1 MATKKTSKKP
11 LATLAAVKAPE
22 KDPAPL
28 MPMPAVWDGPGA
40 WKGQSPG
47 WRLLN
52 ANLVDEDRLIDVAN
66 ADEDDALEDVAD
78 EWLANRL
85 TDDERAQVAELV
97 RVVSWLDHVD
107 GAGATRAQLTLPDCL
122 LPIVATATNT
132 TDALRSEFED
142 RIIPTEGETDTNPPA
157 EATNTPNDGTITTEG
172 DTLAAAGETP
182 AVEPDGQLSLVQEAP
197 TPKKPLTPL
206 TFQSGEQVA
215 SVRLALKA
223 RADDLRGE
231 AKRLSGLGRTVE
243 AAALEREARDISEQL
258 LRQVE
263 SQAAIPFNESETL
276 PQAIK
281 RVVQGEVRYRARAAL
296 LKSVALRKGETK
308 QDAEQRALAKLDDL
322 EQLIGNIGE
331 QAGLLVCDILVEAA
345 DRAKDAGRVER
356 QATASQLAREAVQAV
371 EGRKLAER
379 DAA

>member
-1 MATKKTSKKP
+1 MTPAKKMPKKT
-11 LATLAAVKAPE
+11 AAALAAVKAPA
-22 KDPAPL
+22 KAPAAL
-28 MPMPAVWDGPGA
+28 LPMPGEWDGPSA
-40 WKGQSPG
+40 WKGRSAG
-47 WRLLN
+47 WRLVN
-52 ANLVDEDRLIDVAN
+52 ANLVDEEKLFDVTQEDGVD
-66 ADEDDALEDVAD
+66 DEVAD
-78 EWLANRL
+78 WWLTHRL
-85 TDDERAQVAELV
+85 TEAERAQVAELV
-97 RVVSWLDHVD
+97 RVVSWLDHVQD
-107 GAGATRAQLTLPDCL
+107 AGATAAQLTLPDCL
-122 LPIVATATNT
+122 LPIVATALNT
-132 TDALRSEFED
+132 TAALRGEFEHA
-142 RIIPTEGETDTNPPA
+142 IIGTGETDVPDR
-157 EATNTPNDGTITTEG
+157 ETT
-172 DTLAAAGETP
+172 AAAEDTIRPTDETTTSIGEP
-182 AVEPDGQLSLVQEAP
+182 PIADADGQLSLVQETAP
-197 TPKKPLTPL
+197 PKKPLTPL

-263 SQAAIPFNESETL
+263 SQAAIPFNDSETL

-296 LKSVALRKGETK
+296 LKNVAVKKGETK